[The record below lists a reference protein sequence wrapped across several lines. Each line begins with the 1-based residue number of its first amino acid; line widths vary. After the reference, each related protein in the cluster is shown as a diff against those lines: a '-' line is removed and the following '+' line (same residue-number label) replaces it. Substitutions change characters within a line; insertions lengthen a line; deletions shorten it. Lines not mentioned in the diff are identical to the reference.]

1 MAMSAEEKFRFDL
14 TGFLVRPAILEEGE
28 VKAIVDQIDRITHD
42 PESLPEEER
51 EGPGGASSL
60 LIDHPSVIDVL
71 REVIGDDIRLENAS
85 CIWRKKGQ
93 AHGEL
98 HGGGP
103 QQGDPIFGYR
113 VHNQRVYAGMV
124 RVIFELTDIALEDQ
138 STHFIVGSHKSNFP
152 MHKDHMSLEEG
163 KRSEFLKSYACPA
176 GSAVFFTENLC
187 HAGPIWQRDSP
198 RVGVLHAYSHLA
210 THWHRLKTPPEV
222 IAGLPREKQ
231 AYFRAPWVADF
242 LNQPVTYNTVERFV
256 EGDDVP
262 VNTDHV
268 NHNKTGSSSLI

>member
-1 MAMSAEEKFRFDL
+1 M
-14 TGFLVRPAILEEGE
+14 
-28 VKAIVDQIDRITHD
+28 
-42 PESLPEEER
+42 
-51 EGPGGASSL
+51 
-60 LIDHPSVIDVL
+60 
-71 REVIGDDIRLENAS
+71 
-85 CIWRKKGQ
+85 
-93 AHGEL
+93 
-98 HGGGP
+98 
-103 QQGDPIFGYR
+103 
-113 VHNQRVYAGMV
+113 
-124 RVIFELTDIALEDQ
+124 
-138 STHFIVGSHKSNFP
+138 
-152 MHKDHMSLEEG
+152 
-163 KRSEFLKSYACPA
+163 
-176 GSAVFFTENLC
+176 FFTENLC